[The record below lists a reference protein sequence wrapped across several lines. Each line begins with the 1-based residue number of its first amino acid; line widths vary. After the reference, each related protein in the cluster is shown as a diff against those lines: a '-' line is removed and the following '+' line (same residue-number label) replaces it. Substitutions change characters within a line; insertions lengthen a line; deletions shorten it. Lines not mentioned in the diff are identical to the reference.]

1 MISQTELIIDLSV
14 RQNGLALQ
22 YARYQS
28 FSICLAAVMQNG
40 LALQYVW
47 YKNII
52 LCKAAVNQ
60 TPYAR
65 KYIPLTL
72 LQDIPLVG
80 DADTCCVCLEN
91 CNTKTLC
98 YHSLC
103 WECYI

>member
-52 LCKAAVNQ
+52 LCKVAVNQ

-65 KYIPLTL
+65 KYIPLAL

-80 DADTCCVCLEN
+80 DADTCCV
-91 CNTKTLC
+91 
-98 YHSLC
+98 
-103 WECYI
+103 